1 MAENLGASFSIDIT
15 NLKAGL
21 AAANRAI
28 RESESEFKA
37 AAAGMGDW
45 TKSQEGLEK
54 RISTMNKTAEIQQ
67 AKVEALKKE
76 YNRLISEGLDPTSAK
91 AADLRIKINN
101 ETAALEKSKAEIE
114 KNKTALEQMQAE
126 SKQAADNVE
135 SLTDKVKRQESEL
148 SDLKDRYKEVA
159 ATQGKN
165 SDEAKALAQEITEL
179 SGDLKNNK
187 KALDDAGEAADDF
200 DQSLKNAEKGGI
212 SAFTV
217 ALGNLA
223 AKAIAGVIQGLK
235 NMGSAVV
242 DAYKEFDVGA
252 DNVVKATGATGEA
265 ADQLKKSYK
274 NVAKSVVGDFGD
286 IGSALGEVNTRFGYT
301 GQELEDTTAQFLRFA
316 DITGTDA
323 VTAVQLVSRA
333 MGDAGIDAGDYSA
346 VLDDLAVAA
355 QASGISVDKLT
366 EYLTKYGAPMRA
378 LGFDTKESIAIFSQW
393 EKAGV
398 NTEIAFS
405 GMKNAISKW
414 SAQGKDA
421 KQEFQKT
428 LGTIAAAPD
437 IASATTLAIEAFG
450 KKAGPDLADAIQN
463 GRFEYSDFMKI
474 IEGSAGTVTK
484 TYEETQSGAD
494 KIKLAMQNLRAE
506 AGGLAENFASQ
517 FSPQIEKAIETIGN
531 VAEKVFSGIQTV
543 FQWIIDNGDTIAAV
557 ITGIAT
563 ATAAYLAYTTALQ
576 IMTNG
581 WKSLVIV
588 QKAVAAAQAVMN
600 AVMNANP
607 IGLIIAAVAGLVAAF
622 VVLWNKSE
630 KFRNFW
636 IGLWEKIK
644 AVAEPIIKAL
654 SEWFEKAWDKIK
666 EVWGKV
672 SAWFADIFAKIK
684 KTFEPFGKIISGYFE
699 MGWKNIKVVW
709 DLAVKYFKTIWEN
722 IKLVFSAVKS
732 VLSGNFSGAWDSIKK
747 IFGNTGKFFGDVWD
761 GIKKVFGNTGEF
773 FSKTFSG
780 AKDKI
785 TGAFSKVGDWFKTNW
800 KSIVAFIV
808 NPFAG
813 VFKYLYDN
821 FDGFRNF
828 VDKIVGK
835 IKDIFKPIANW
846 FKSKVTDPI
855 KKFFTTTWNI
865 IKELA
870 AGCWNAIKAVWSVV
884 SGWYKSK
891 VIDPIK
897 NFFTTAWNIIKELAA
912 GCWNAIKA
920 VWSVV
925 SEWFKSK
932 VIDPVKNFF
941 TTAWNIIKELSAGCW
956 NAIKAVWSAVSEWFR
971 TKVIEPI
978 KQFFTNLWNGIK
990 TAAQNAWNGIKSIW
1004 STVSGWF
1011 NTTII
1016 QPVQTFFSNLWN
1028 SIKTAANNAW
1038 NGIKSIWSAVSEW
1051 FSESVISP
1059 VKNWFTGMW
1068 DKLKSGARD
1077 AWDGIKS
1084 VFGGVADWFKDK
1096 FSTAW
1101 QKVKDVFSTG
1111 GQVFDGIKDGIVSAF
1126 KTVVNAIIRGINK
1139 VIAIPFNAINNTLDK
1154 IRNVS
1159 IAGVEPFSGLIS
1171 RFNVPQIPELATG
1184 GVVKRATRAII
1195 GEDGKEAVVPLEKN
1209 TEWMN
1214 TLADKVADKVGGG
1227 VVVNQTNNY
1236 AQAHSRYEIYK
1247 SKQATA
1253 AAVKLA
1259 LSR

>member
-1 MAENLGASFSIDIT
+1 MAENLGANFSIDIT

-126 SKQAADNVE
+126 SKAAADKTE

-179 SGDLKNNK
+179 SGDLKDNK
-187 KALDDAGEAADDF
+187 KRLDDAGEAADDF
-200 DQSLKNAEKGGI
+200 DQSLKKAEKGGI

-252 DNVVKATGATGEA
+252 DNVVKATGATGAA

-414 SAQGKDA
+414 SAEGKDA

-428 LGTIAAAPD
+428 LDTIAAAPD
-437 IASATTLAIEAFG
+437 IASATTLAIDAFG

-463 GRFEYSDFMKI
+463 GRFEFSEFMDI
-474 IEGSAGTVTK
+474 IGGSAGTVTK

-636 IGLWEKIK
+636 IGLWEKIRS
-644 AVAEPIIKAL
+644 VAEPIIKAL
-654 SEWFEKAWDKIK
+654 SEWFAKAWDKIK
-666 EVWGKV
+666 EVWGNV
-672 SAWFADIFAKIK
+672 SAWFADVFDKIK
-684 KTFEPFGKIISGYFE
+684 KTFEPVGKIISGYFE

-732 VLSGNFSGAWDSIKK
+732 VLSGDFSGAWDSIKK
-747 IFGNTGKFFGDVWD
+747 IFGNTGEFFGDVWD
-761 GIKKVFGNTGEF
+761 GIKKIFGNAGEF
-773 FSKTFSG
+773 FGKVFSG

-785 TGAFSKVGDWFKTNW
+785 TGAFSKIGDWFKSNW
-800 KSIVAFIV
+800 KSIIAFII

-821 FDGFRNF
+821 SEKFRAF

-835 IKDIFKPIANW
+835 IKNIFKPIANW
-846 FKSKVTDPI
+846 FKTKVTDPI
-855 KKFFTTTWNI
+855 TK
-865 IKELA
+865 
-870 AGCWNAIKAVWSVV
+870 
-884 SGWYKSK
+884 
-891 VIDPIK
+891 
-897 NFFTTAWNIIKELAA
+897 FFTTAWNIIKELAT

-920 VWSVV
+920 VW
-925 SEWFKSK
+925 
-932 VIDPVKNFF
+932 
-941 TTAWNIIKELSAGCW
+941 G
-956 NAIKAVWSAVSEWFR
+956 AVSEWFR
-971 TKVIEPI
+971 TKVVEPI
-978 KQFFTNLWNGIK
+978 KSFFTNLWNNIK
-990 TAAQNAWNGIKSIW
+990 TAAQNAWNGIKSVW
-1004 STVSGWF
+1004 GAVSGWF

-1016 QPVQTFFSNLWN
+1016 QPLQTFFTNLWN
-1028 SIKTAANNAW
+1028 GIKTAASNAW
-1038 NGIKSIWSAVSEW
+1038 NGIKSVWGAVSGW
-1051 FSESVISP
+1051 FSESVVAP
-1059 VKNWFTGMW
+1059 VQNWFSGMW
-1068 DKLKSGARD
+1068 DKVKSGARD

-1126 KTVVNAIIRGINK
+1126 KSVVNAIIRGINK
-1139 VIAIPFNAINNTLDK
+1139 VISIPFNAINNTLDK
-1154 IRNVS
+1154 IRDVD
-1159 IAGVEPFSGLIS
+1159 ILGIQPFKGLIS
-1171 RFNVPQIPELATG
+1171 RFDVPEIPQLATG
-1184 GVVKRATRAII
+1184 GVVRKATRAII

-1236 AQAHSRYEIYK
+1236 SQPHSRYEIYK

>member
-1 MAENLGASFSIDIT
+1 MAENLGANFSIDIT

-54 RISTMNKTAEIQQ
+54 RIATMNKTAEIQQ

-101 ETAALEKSKAEIE
+101 ETAALEKSKAEIA
-114 KNKTALEQMQAE
+114 KNTTALEQMQAE
-126 SKQAADNVE
+126 SKQAANNTE
-135 SLTDKVKRQESEL
+135 SLTEKVKRQESEL
-148 SDLKDRYKEVA
+148 ASLKDRYKEVA

-165 SDEAKALAQEITEL
+165 SDEAKKLAQEIVEL

-187 KALDDAGEAADDF
+187 KALDDAGDAADDF
-200 DQSLKNAEKGGI
+200 DKSLEKAEKGGI

-414 SAQGKDA
+414 SAEGKDA
-421 KQEFQKT
+421 KQEFQNT
-428 LGTIAAAPD
+428 LDTIAAAPD

-484 TYEETQSGAD
+484 TYKETQSGAD

-517 FSPQIEKAIETIGN
+517 FSPQIEKAIETIGE
-531 VAEKVFSGIQTV
+531 VSEKVFSGIQTV

-563 ATAAYLAYTTALQ
+563 ATAVYLGYTTALQ

-600 AVMNANP
+600 AVMSANP

-622 VVLWNKSE
+622 VVLWKKSE

-644 AVAEPIIKAL
+644 KTAEPIIKAL
-654 SEWFEKAWDKIK
+654 SEWFSKAWDKIK

-672 SAWFADIFAKIK
+672 SAFFAEIWKKIEKSFAFK
-684 KTFEPFGKIISGYFE
+684 KLVDYFRMAWE
-699 MGWKNIKVVW
+699 NIKAVW
-709 DLAVKYFKTIWEN
+709 NLAVSYFKTVFEN

-732 VLSGNFSGAWDSIKK
+732 VLSGDFSGAWDAIKQIFANVGK
-747 IFGNTGKFFGDVWD
+747 FFLDNVLGAIKNIFGNIDQFFG
-761 GIKKVFGNTGEF
+761 GIFSKAWNKVAEIWGNVASWFSEHVVQPIQNFFAPVIEF
-773 FSKTFSG
+773 FRTSFEIIG
-780 AKDKI
+780 QLAK
-785 TGAFSKVGDWFKTNW
+785 
-800 KSIVAFIV
+800 
-808 NPFAG
+808 
-813 VFKYLYDN
+813 
-821 FDGFRNF
+821 
-828 VDKIVGK
+828 
-835 IKDIFKPIANW
+835 
-846 FKSKVTDPI
+846 
-855 KKFFTTTWNI
+855 
-865 IKELA
+865 
-870 AGCWNAIKAVWSVV
+870 GCWELIKAVWSVV
-884 SGWYKSK
+884 SSWFKTHIIEPVSGFFRGLW
-891 VIDPIK
+891 DAIK
-897 NFFTTAWNIIKELAA
+897 NAAAAAWSGIVTI
-912 GCWNAIKA
+912 
-920 VWSVV
+920 WSVV
-925 SEWFKSK
+925 SGWFKTHI
-932 VIDPVKNFF
+932 IDPVTTFF
-941 TTAWNIIKELSAGCW
+941 
-956 NAIKAVWSAVSEWFR
+956 R
-971 TKVIEPI
+971 
-978 KQFFTNLWNGIK
+978 NLWSGIRQAAADAWSGIK
-990 TAAQNAWNGIKSIW
+990 NIW
-1004 STVSGWF
+1004 AIVSGWF
-1011 NTTII
+1011 NEHI
-1016 QPVQTFFSNLWN
+1016 
-1028 SIKTAANNAW
+1028 
-1038 NGIKSIWSAVSEW
+1038 
-1051 FSESVISP
+1051 ISP
-1059 VKNWFTGMW
+1059 VQDFFSGMW
-1068 DKLKSGARD
+1068 DKLRKGAAD
-1077 AWDGIKS
+1077 AWSGIKQ
-1084 VFGGVADWFKDK
+1084 VFGSVSDWFRDK
-1096 FSTAW
+1096 FSDAW

-1111 GQVFDGIKDGIVSAF
+1111 GAVFDGIKDGIVSAF

-1154 IRNVS
+1154 IRDID
-1159 IAGVEPFSGLIS
+1159 IAGIQPFSGLIS
-1171 RFNVPQIPELATG
+1171 RFNVPQIPELAKG
-1184 GVVKRATRAII
+1184 GVVRKATRAII

-1236 AQAHSRYEIYK
+1236 SQPHSRYEIYK